1 MKRLIITI
9 VLTLASA
16 IFIIFDIPNKNFF
29 FGACVVLIFINQYLL
44 FLSITTRAID
54 GQIKIS
60 SQKRSI
66 DYFTIFM
73 TMVWVVFFF
82 RRSIDYLYIVI
93 IAGAYLAAEVAGY
106 FLYRYLKPATLI
118 ICNAEIIV
126 SGLFVVKRN
135 LEDLTRLDLNGIT
148 KRMECSFLYRPGIT
162 INYGDYIKEDIDM
175 VIDLMIRTSKHEVK
189 LTDNL
194 KR

>member
-1 MKRLIITI
+1 
-9 VLTLASA
+9 
-16 IFIIFDIPNKNFF
+16 
-29 FGACVVLIFINQYLL
+29 
-44 FLSITTRAID
+44 
-54 GQIKIS
+54 
-60 SQKRSI
+60 
-66 DYFTIFM
+66 M

-82 RRSIDYLYIVI
+82 WRSIDYLYIVI

-106 FLYRYLKPATLI
+106 FLYRYRKPATLI
-118 ICNAEIIV
+118 ISNAEIIV

-148 KRMECSFLYRPGIT
+148 KKMECSFLYRPDIT

-175 VIDLMIRTSKHEVK
+175 VIDLMIRTSKQEVK